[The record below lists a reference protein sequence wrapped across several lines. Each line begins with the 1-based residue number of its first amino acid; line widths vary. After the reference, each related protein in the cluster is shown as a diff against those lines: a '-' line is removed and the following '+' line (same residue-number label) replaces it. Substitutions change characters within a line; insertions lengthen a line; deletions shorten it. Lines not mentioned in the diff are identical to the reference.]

1 MNVAREKIAV
11 FPGNGGKRSRRGGA
25 DGGSPQAEDWRGRL
39 VRNRDQRIE
48 STAHNLL
55 LILDNDP
62 VLAGLFWLDS
72 FANAVMLSREPP
84 WPGGTRHEFTDVDG
98 IEFAAWLGDPD
109 RYCMAVKS
117 DLVMSCV
124 EAVARRRQRH
134 PVRDYLGGLKWD
146 GVPRVARMFID
157 LYGVADT
164 AYARQAA
171 ECFMVSA
178 VARIL
183 WVDPLVPH
191 NGAKVDFM
199 LVIEGEQGKGKTASV
214 GALFG
219 AQWYAESMES
229 PSGKDFYQALKGR
242 WCVEIGEMDSFSRAD
257 VTKVKQAIT
266 SRFDTYRPSYG
277 RVTRSFR
284 RECVF
289 VGTTNE
295 QEYLRDSTGG
305 RRFLPV
311 TIARVDVPAVV
322 AARDQLWAEAVRLF
336 NDGVRWWEL
345 PDAAPA
351 EQEKRYDA
359 DAWEDVVARWLAG
372 KVAGENA
379 YPSRLRWG
387 LPDIPWVTTNE
398 LLEWACCVDTGKQ
411 SRAEQMRVGKI
422 MHRLRWVREQGV
434 KDGVKTRYWR
444 RASVE
449 DDDAPPF

>member
-1 MNVAREKIAV
+1 
-11 FPGNGGKRSRRGGA
+11 
-25 DGGSPQAEDWRGRL
+25 
-39 VRNRDQRIE
+39 
-48 STAHNLL
+48 
-55 LILDNDP
+55 
-62 VLAGLFWLDS
+62 
-72 FANAVMLSREPP
+72 
-84 WPGGTRHEFTDVDG
+84 
-98 IEFAAWLGDPD
+98 
-109 RYCMAVKS
+109 MAVKS

-134 PVRDYLGGLKWD
+134 PVRDYLGGLTWD
-146 GVPRVARMFID
+146 GVPRVASMFVD
-157 LYGVADT
+157 LYGVADN

-171 ECFMVSA
+171 RCFMVSA
-178 VARIL
+178 AARIL
-183 WVDPLVPH
+183 WVDPAVHH

-295 QEYLRDSTGG
+295 QEYLRDATGG

-311 TIARVDVPAVV
+311 TITRVDVAAVV
-322 AARDQLWAEAVRLF
+322 AARDQLWAEAVQLF
-336 NDGVRWWEL
+336 RDGARWWEL
-345 PDAAPA
+345 PEAAVA

-359 DAWEDVVARWLAG
+359 DAWEDVLSRWLAG
-372 KVAGENA
+372 TIDDEKA
-379 YPSRLRWG
+379 YPPRVRAM
-387 LPDIPWVTTNE
+387 LPAIPWVTTSE
-398 LLEWACCVDTGKQ
+398 LLEWACRVDTGKQ
-411 SRAEQMRVGKI
+411 GRAEQMRVGKI
-422 MHRLRWVREQGV
+422 MHRLGWAREQGV
-434 KDGVKTRYWR
+434 KDGVKMRYWR